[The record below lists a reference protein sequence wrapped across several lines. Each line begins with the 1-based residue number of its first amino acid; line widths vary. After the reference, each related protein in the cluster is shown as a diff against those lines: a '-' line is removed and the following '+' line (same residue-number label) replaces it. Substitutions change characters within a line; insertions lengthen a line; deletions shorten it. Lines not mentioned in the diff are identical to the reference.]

1 VKVKIVK
8 LLLQKLYKLI
18 FWSGYT
24 AVLVTSMMNLPGAL
38 DEIKVNML
46 AFNLRLDHL
55 LHFLAY
61 FSICL
66 YFLAGQ
72 RKGLALFRNHQLRKF
87 VVATLTLAMVTE
99 ILQLWVPTRSFN
111 VMDMVANVSGIALGV
126 IVIKIQVKDRRSKIE
141 DSRSKKSQSPE

>member
-1 VKVKIVK
+1 
-8 LLLQKLYKLI
+8 LPQKLYKLT

-24 AVLVTSMMNLPGAL
+24 AVLVASMLNLPGAL
-38 DEIKVNML
+38 DEIRLNML
-46 AFNLRLDHL
+46 AFELRLDHL